1 MPKGAHGEKH
11 PTDVITAAG
20 TWARPRGRVRHTA
33 LTVCAPQR
41 RLTGMSTYDRPY
53 TFYFHDEVVA
63 RGVPSFEV
71 VPCTGDEEAK
81 VLALDLLKRH
91 PARHAVEVWAGDRRV
106 LQITDA
112 QISN

>member
-1 MPKGAHGEKH
+1 
-11 PTDVITAAG
+11 
-20 TWARPRGRVRHTA
+20 
-33 LTVCAPQR
+33 
-41 RLTGMSTYDRPY
+41 MSPDDRPY
-53 TFYFHDEVVA
+53 TFYFHDGLVA
-63 RGVPSFEV
+63 GGVPSFEV
-71 VPCTGDEEAK
+71 VPCPGDEEAK